1 MDSRFLIHNLHLESL
16 DTFKNRDP
24 NLARLKNMPYVFNS
38 SLIQIF
44 PVHIPGI
51 YSLGG
56 GRQIGKSTLLKQ
68 WMLHLMEQENVPPEN
83 IAFFS
88 GELIDDH
95 HAFLRLL
102 ETQLSQMPAG
112 LCYIIIDEVTY
123 IKNWDKA
130 VKYAADAGML
140 VNIELFLTGSDLVLM
155 QEARKTFPGRRGSAD
170 VVDFHL
176 YPLSFRELLDLKGNL
191 QVLENPIQY
200 DLLMSEFNSYLQ
212 HGGYLTAINDIA
224 LYGKI
229 LTATFA
235 TYSDWIR
242 GDMLKRGKQDVY
254 LREIINAIIKRYS
267 SQLNSTWNSLA
278 KELSIDHHKTVADYV
293 ELLQSMDAVYIQSC
307 LQEDTLLPSPKKAKK
322 LMFTDPFIYHAL
334 NAWLNNATIENDPD
348 IVSKLVETT
357 VVTHFRRKYPTYYIG
372 AEGEVDLAYVDQN
385 QFWPIEV
392 KWTQQLRTKDLKQVL
407 KYQNSKI
414 FAKSVGIEQV
424 HGIPTIFLPYA
435 LGMFSYQ

>member
-1 MDSRFLIHNLHLESL
+1 MDSRFLIHNLHLESF

-38 SLIQIF
+38 SLIQTF

-68 WMLHLMEQENVPPEN
+68 WMLHLMEQENVVPEN

-95 HAFLRLL
+95 HALLRLL
-102 ETQLSQMPAG
+102 EIQLTKMPAG

-176 YPLSFRELLDLKGNL
+176 YPLSFRELLALKGNL
-191 QVLENPIQY
+191 QALENPIQY

-229 LTATFA
+229 LVATFA

-307 LQEDTLLPSPKKAKK
+307 LQEDTLLPAPKKAKK

-334 NAWLNNATIENDPD
+334 NVWLNNTTIKNDPD
-348 IVSKLVETT
+348 IDSKLVETT

-372 AEGEVDLAYVDQN
+372 AEGEVDLAYIDKN

-392 KWTQQLRTKDLKQVL
+392 KWTQQLRTKDLKQVI
-407 KYQNSKI
+407 KYKNSKI
-414 FAKSVGIEQV
+414 FAKSAGIEQV
-424 HGIPTIFLPYA
+424 HGIQTIFLPYA
-435 LGMFSYQ
+435 LGMFSA